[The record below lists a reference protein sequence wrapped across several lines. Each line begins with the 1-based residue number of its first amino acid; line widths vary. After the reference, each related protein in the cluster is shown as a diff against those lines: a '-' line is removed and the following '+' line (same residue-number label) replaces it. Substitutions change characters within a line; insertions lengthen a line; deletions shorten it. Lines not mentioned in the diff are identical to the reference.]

1 MLLNCGVGEEGDQ
14 PWDFFGRNDA
24 NLHLY
29 LFTQHVFGDFKY
41 RYKPGTVLGSRDLKM
56 SKIGSLFQR
65 THSLVRETDM
75 YLKS

>member
-1 MLLNCGVGEEGDQ
+1 MSALSSISYIYSLLS
-14 PWDFFGRNDA
+14 F
-24 NLHLY
+24 LHLY